1 MLYAIIVALV
11 LVADQWLKY
20 WVTVNITLSTG
31 EQTLIPGVLKLVN
44 VHNNGAAFGMLSDS
58 PLAKWIFIGLAA
70 AFTVL
75 VIVVLIKK
83 VITSRFG
90 AWCAVFAV
98 AGAVGNCIDRLMYGY
113 VVDMFKLDFMNF
125 AVFNIADIVLCVSC
139 LLFIIFLFVGEKETE
154 ETKEKAAEEVSEP
167 VYEPETEDYEQ
178 PERKLKIRLRNKGDD
193 KVASASFDSGFDFFD
208 KTDPEEEQRR
218 MREDEEFWSALKFAT
233 GKGDKPQPAAKK
245 EIAPE
250 EMPVFKIPE
259 EEREEAPVTAPELKL
274 PEEEPVI
281 EPPVIEKTDDF
292 DLDSILAEFKDL

>member
-1 MLYAIIVALV
+1 MLYAIMVTLV

-20 WVTVNITLSTG
+20 WVTVNITLATG
-31 EQTLIPGVLKLVN
+31 EMPLIPGIVKLVN
-44 VHNNGAAFGMLSDS
+44 VHNSGAAFGMLKDS
-58 PLAKWIFIGLAA
+58 PIAKWLFVGLAA
-70 AFTVL
+70 AFTLLVIIVL
-75 VIVVLIKK
+75 VKK

-113 VVDMFKLDFMNF
+113 VVDMFKLEFMDF
-125 AVFNIADIVLCVSC
+125 AVFNVADIVLCVSC
-139 LLFIIFLFVGEKETE
+139 LLFIIFLFVGEKDTGKA
-154 ETKEKAAEEVSEP
+154 KEKAPEEVCEPSEP
-167 VYEPETEDYEQ
+167 EDYEQ
-178 PERKLKIRLRNKGDD
+178 PERKLKIKLRGKGEERA
-193 KVASASFDSGFDFFD
+193 ASASFDSSFDLFD

-218 MREDEEFWSALKFAT
+218 LREDEEFWSALKFAT
-233 GKGDKPQPAAKK
+233 GKGEKPQPAAKK

-281 EPPVIEKTDDF
+281 EPPVTDKTDDF